1 MLLDVTVRGKAVV
14 VVGAGEPARSRAK
27 MLASEGAHVTRFPP
41 RGSKKS
47 GTQAYSDPT
56 QLIRRVRPALVFF
69 TVPGYVPKP
78 AVVRAAHSVGALV
91 HVYDVPAL
99 SDFTMPSIG
108 TAGAI
113 RVAVSTAGQSPA
125 MAALLRRR
133 IERGIRPVDVAMVRL
148 QASCA
153 PRSCVRFRR
162 TRLARGR
169 SIGFSGTERSGSY
182 SGPAATRRRSPS
194 PARSSARPRAGTR
207 SPRERASDGSRQGLP
222 RRCRSR

>member
-148 QASCA
+148 QGELRATIL
-153 PRSCVRFRR
+153 RSLPTHEARKR
-162 TRLARGR
+162 TIYRILRHREVGKLLRSGRYEAAVALARTV
-169 SIGFSGTERSGSY
+169 I
-182 SGPAATRRRSPS
+182 
-194 PARSSARPRAGTR
+194 RSSARGDQVAAGK
-207 SPRERASDGSRQGLP
+207 G
-222 RRCRSR
+222 